1 MSRGAIIWAL
11 VIGVL
16 VLAVTYNY
24 MWETDFSYW
33 VSMQVRGIL
42 RYIGL

>member
-1 MSRGAIIWAL
+1 MRSGVVWAL
-11 VIGVL
+11 VMGAI

-33 VSMQVRGIL
+33 ISVHVRSIL
-42 RYIGL
+42 SHFNF